1 MINKK
6 ILLLLAG
13 GLMAHGVM
21 QAQSEMTAVTLAN
34 AEESNGSARY
44 QALSGAMGAVGVDF
58 SSVAQNPAGIALLR
72 RNSRVDLTLG
82 YTFDKAHSK
91 WYDNTS
97 MGKKNSFNFDQ
108 ISANFKIG
116 SGVNSWTFGI
126 ALRNTGRTNR
136 VVDAFA
142 ENIASHKGTSLADYA
157 VANLNNI
164 GDDAPNPQ
172 RTYDAFNRSTDPFID
187 FPWISTLGIRADW
200 VAFTPKT
207 TQTETGPNG
216 QPITKTYPA
225 QFITNYN
232 YEAPNGDLE
241 KGYPNSAGL
250 YMEETISIREADFA
264 FGVNLGSR
272 VNLGFLIASTSLDYT
287 MHSSYS
293 EGFRPSEGGNGFD
306 GLSLDNNQ
314 YIKGVGAKFG
324 LGVLAEPINGLR
336 LGASIYTPTFY
347 KFDYDFDAL
356 ATGHSPIT
364 PIGKTMETRSPERA
378 ATTFRLKT
386 PWRFGLNGAY
396 IIKHYGLIS
405 MDYEFST
412 FGGTR
417 LSEDVEEWDSDNYFS
432 KDNNALSDDFKG
444 IHRLR
449 IGTEFN
455 VNKRLALRAGAKF
468 ESSPVDN
475 PMLDQDEPKQEVF
488 VTGSM
493 VHYMLPK
500 GKYGLSAGLGYR
512 ITPKWS
518 LDCAYVYNE
527 QKSSIYAFPAIGDN
541 MERLWLKGL
550 KPIKHTDKQH
560 RVLLTLGFRF

>member
-21 QAQSEMTAVTLAN
+21 QAQSEMTAVSLAN

-58 SSVAQNPAGIALLR
+58 SSVGQNPAGIALLR
-72 RNSRVDLTLG
+72 RKSRVDLTLG
-82 YTFDKAHSK
+82 YTFDNAHSQ
-91 WYDNTS
+91 WYNNTTT
-97 MGKKNSFNFDQ
+97 GKKNSFNFDQ

-126 ALRNTGRTNR
+126 GLRNTGRTNR
-136 VVDAFA
+136 VIDAFA

-157 VANLNNI
+157 VANFNNL
-164 GDDAPNPQ
+164 GDPKETAN
-172 RTYDAFNRSTDPFID
+172 AFGQAKDPFLD
-187 FPWISTLGIRADW
+187 FPWIGILGVRADW
-200 VAFTPKT
+200 VALFD
-207 TQTETGPNG
+207 NG
-216 QPITKTYPA
+216 NDPA
-225 QFITNYN
+225 KFITNYN
-232 YEAPNGDLE
+232 YDAPNGDLD
-241 KGYPNSAGL
+241 KGYANSAGL

-272 VNLGFLIASTSLDYT
+272 VNLGFLIASSSLDYT

-293 EGFRPSEGGNGFD
+293 EGFRPSAGGKGFD

-314 YIKGVGAKFG
+314 YIKGFGAKFG
-324 LGVLAEPINGLR
+324 LGILAEPIDGFR
-336 LGASIYTPTFY
+336 IGASIYTPTFY

-364 PIGKTMETRSPERA
+364 PVGETKETRTPDMA
-378 ATTFRLKT
+378 ATTFRLST
-386 PWRFGLNGAY
+386 PWRFGLNTAY

-417 LSEDVEEWDSDNYFS
+417 LSDDVDEWGTDNSFQ
-432 KDNNALSDDFKG
+432 KDNDALSDDFKG

-449 IGTEFN
+449 LGTEFN

-475 PMLDQDEPKQEVF
+475 PMLDQDEPKQEAY

-512 ITPKWS
+512 ITPAWS
-518 LDCAYVYNE
+518 LDFAYVYNE
-527 QKSSIYAFPAIGDN
+527 QKSSVYAFPAIGDN
-541 MERLWLKGL
+541 KEKLWLKGL

-560 RVLLTLGFRF
+560 RLLLTLGFRF